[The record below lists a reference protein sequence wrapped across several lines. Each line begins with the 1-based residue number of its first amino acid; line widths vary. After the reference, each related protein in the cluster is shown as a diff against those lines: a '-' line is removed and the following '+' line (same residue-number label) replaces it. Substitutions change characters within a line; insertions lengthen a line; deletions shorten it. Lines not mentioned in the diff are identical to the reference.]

1 MGYKNK
7 NKKRVLPR
15 YFSNQENIEYMQELL
30 TVIEMDDRIKY
41 YAEHYPDEKE
51 ILKCLRMAKTYAQKA
66 VDIHRSKKDKDELA
80 YSEYRTRQYQMVI
93 VHTDEAER
101 IKKDMDNSFNYITMP
116 CSQFKLIMSQALNAC
131 FDCQLDGDDVK
142 KCIYRKAFA
151 DAGVVKGN
159 NAECGYKR
167 GGASSCDR

>member
-51 ILKCLRMAKTYAQKA
+51 ILKYLRMAKTYAQKA

-93 VHTDEAER
+93 VHTDEIGRAH
-101 IKKDMDNSFNYITMP
+101 
-116 CSQFKLIMSQALNAC
+116 
-131 FDCQLDGDDVK
+131 V
-142 KCIYRKAFA
+142 
-151 DAGVVKGN
+151 
-159 NAECGYKR
+159 
-167 GGASSCDR
+167 